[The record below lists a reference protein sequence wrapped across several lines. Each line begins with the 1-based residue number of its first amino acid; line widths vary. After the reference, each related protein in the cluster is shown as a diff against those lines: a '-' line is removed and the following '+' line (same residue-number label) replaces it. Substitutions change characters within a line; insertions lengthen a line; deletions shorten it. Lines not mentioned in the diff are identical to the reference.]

1 VRVFVWKRP
10 AGRDGKKE
18 RTMSRR
24 STGALIGLLLLGAPL
39 VTADD
44 IPLRNWVVP
53 STSSRLTALG
63 DIGNP
68 GVFVAVTPCRVVDT
82 RLGMGF
88 SGAYGPPALTAAPR
102 TFNIVA
108 SGCTGLPA
116 NVSAFSLNFAVTNTT
131 GPGHIVAWPAG
142 GTMPNVSTLN
152 YLGAQTLANAAIVPA
167 GSGTSISVVAAV
179 SPTDLIIDI
188 NGYFTNYP
196 NTNKQ
201 LFTSGS
207 FDAAA
212 AIVGFNYSNAS
223 GSHGVGGYAG
233 GTGVVHGV
241 QGEISAGA
249 AAMSAGVHGIGPF
262 SSTIRTFGV
271 YGESAASVIDGAG
284 VLGRSTA
291 GTPPIISSLGS
302 VAGVRGEGASRGTV
316 GVAGPSGVGV
326 RGYSVD
332 ASGILQMHGSLGYG
346 NTYGVYANGNLGAT
360 GTKTFVEPHPTDASK
375 VIKFVSLEGPEA
387 GTYFRGTASTRG
399 GVCVIEVPETFQM
412 VTDEDGL
419 TVQVTTVGSG
429 AHAWVESESLE
440 RIVVRSSADTKLH
453 YLVQGVRKAYRD
465 FQPVVPGDEFM
476 PRSPEDTLPLWL
488 SEEGRRRL
496 VSNGTFHP
504 DGTVNMETAERAGWA
519 QRWREAERVPE

>member
-1 VRVFVWKRP
+1 
-10 AGRDGKKE
+10 
-18 RTMSRR
+18 MSCR
-24 STGALIGLLLLGAPL
+24 STGVLIGLLLLVVPPAS
-39 VTADD
+39 AEE
-44 IPLRNWVVP
+44 IPLRDWAVP
-53 STSSRLTALG
+53 SASSRLSALG
-63 DIGNP
+63 DLGNP

-82 RLGMGF
+82 RAGMGF
-88 SGAYGPPALTAAPR
+88 GGTYGPPALAPAAAR

-116 NVSAFSLNFAVTNTT
+116 NVSAFSLNFTVTNTT
-131 GPGHIVAWPAG
+131 GPGHIIAWPAG
-142 GTMPNVSTLN
+142 GTMPNVSTIN
-152 YLGAQTLANAAIVPA
+152 YLGAQTLANAAIVPS
-167 GSGTSISVVAAV
+167 GYGTSISALAAV
-179 SPTDLIIDI
+179 STTDLIIDI
-188 NGYFTNYP
+188 NGYYTSFP
-196 NTNKQ
+196 NAGNR
-201 LFTSGS
+201 LFLSGS

-212 AIVGFNYSNAS
+212 AIVGYNLSSAN
-223 GSHGVGGYAG
+223 GSHGIGGYAG

-241 QGEISAGA
+241 QGEIGTGA
-249 AAMSAGVHGIGPF
+249 ADLSAGVHGIGAY
-262 SSTIRTFGV
+262 TGKRTFGV
-271 YGESAASVIDGAG
+271 YGESATGVFDAAG
-284 VLGRSTA
+284 VLGLSTF
-291 GTPPIISSLGS
+291 GGVPVFDDLTQPS
-302 VAGVRGEGASRGTV
+302 GVRGEGETRGVV
-316 GVAGPSGVGV
+316 GVAGWSGVGV
-326 RGYSVD
+326 RGFSVD
-332 ASGILQMHGSLGYG
+332 SDGSIQTFGSLGQG
-346 NTYGVYANGNLGAT
+346 NSYGVYANGNLGAT

-399 GVCVIEVPETFQM
+399 GVCVIEVPEPFRM

-519 QRWREAERVPE
+519 QRWREAERVRE

>member
-1 VRVFVWKRP
+1 
-10 AGRDGKKE
+10 
-18 RTMSRR
+18 MSCR
-24 STGALIGLLLLGAPL
+24 STGVLIGLLLLVAPR
-39 VTADD
+39 ASAED
-44 IPLRNWVVP
+44 IPLRDWAIP
-53 STSSRLTALG
+53 SASSRLSALG
-63 DIGNP
+63 DIGSP

-82 RLGMGF
+82 RVGMGF
-88 SGAYGPPALTAAPR
+88 GGMYGPPALAPAAAR
-102 TFNIVA
+102 IFNIVA

-116 NVSAFSLNFAVTNTT
+116 NVSAFSLNFTVTNTT
-131 GPGHIVAWPAG
+131 GPGHIIAWPSG
-142 GTMPNVSTLN
+142 GTVPDVSTLN
-152 YLGAQTLANAAIVPA
+152 YLPGQTLANAAIVPA
-167 GSGTSISVVAAV
+167 GFGVAISVLAAV
-179 SPTDLIIDI
+179 SATDLIIDI
-188 NGYFTNYP
+188 NGYWTNYP
-196 NTNKQ
+196 NAGN
-201 LFTSGS
+201 LLLLSGS
-207 FDAAA
+207 FNGSGTIEA
-212 AIVGFNYSNAS
+212 FNSSSADRS
-223 GSHGVGGYAG
+223 FGVGGFAT
-233 GTGVVHGV
+233 GTGVVQGV
-241 QGEISAGA
+241 RGEIGYA
-249 AAMSAGVHGIGPF
+249 AAALSAGVHGVGAS

-271 YGESAASVIDGAG
+271 FGECEASANDAAG

-291 GTPPIISSLGS
+291 GTPPVINNVASA
-302 VAGVRGEGASRGTV
+302 AGVRGEGAIRGTV

-332 ASGILQMHGSLGYG
+332 AAGTLQMHGSLGFG
-346 NTYGVYANGNLGAT
+346 NSYGVYANGNLGAT

-399 GVCVIEVPETFQM
+399 GVCVIEVPEPFRM
-412 VTDEDGL
+412 VTDEEGL

-440 RIVVRSSADTKLH
+440 RIVVRATADTRLH

-519 QRWREAERVPE
+519 QRWREAERVRE

>member
-1 VRVFVWKRP
+1 
-10 AGRDGKKE
+10 
-18 RTMSRR
+18 MSCR
-24 STGALIGLLLLGAPL
+24 SIGALFGLLLLVAPRIS
-39 VTADD
+39 ADEV
-44 IPLRNWVVP
+44 PLRNWTVP
-53 STSSRLTALG
+53 SSPTRLSALG

-116 NVSAFSLNFAVTNTT
+116 NVSAFSLNFAVTNTA
-131 GPGHIVAWPAG
+131 GPGHIVAWPTG

-179 SPTDLIIDI
+179 SATDLIIDI

-207 FDAAA
+207 FSAAA
-212 AIVGFNYSNAS
+212 AILGVNDSNAI

-241 QGEISAGA
+241 QGEIGSGA
-249 AAMSAGVHGIGPF
+249 ADLSAGVHGIGGAG
-262 SSTIRTFGV
+262 TARTFGV
-271 YGESAASVIDGAG
+271 YGESATNAFDAAG
-284 VLGRSTA
+284 VLGRSTF
-291 GTPPIISSLGS
+291 GTSPIINSIANT
-302 VAGVRGEGASRGTV
+302 AGVRGEGAARGTV

-332 ASGILQMHGSLGYG
+332 ASGILQTFGSLGQG
-346 NTYGVYANGNLGAT
+346 NSYGVYANGDLGAT

-399 GVCVIEVPETFQM
+399 GVCVIEVPEPFRM
-412 VTDEDGL
+412 VTDEEGL
-419 TVQVTTVGSG
+419 TVQLTTVGSG

-465 FQPVVPGDEFM
+465 FQPVAPGDEFM

-496 VSNGTFHP
+496 VSNGTFHA

>member
-1 VRVFVWKRP
+1 
-10 AGRDGKKE
+10 
-18 RTMSRR
+18 MSCR
-24 STGALIGLLLLGAPL
+24 STGLLIGLLMLVAPR
-39 VTADD
+39 VSADD
-44 IPLRNWVVP
+44 IPLREWTVP
-53 STSSRLTALG
+53 SSSSRLSALG

-68 GVFVAVTPCRVVDT
+68 GVFVAVTPCRVADT

-88 SGAYGPPALTAAPR
+88 SGAYGPPALTAATR
-102 TFNIVA
+102 TLNIVA

-116 NVSAFSLNFAVTNTT
+116 NVSAFSLNFTVTNTT

-167 GSGTSISVVAAV
+167 GSGTSISVLAAV
-179 SPTDLIIDI
+179 SATDLIIDI

-196 NTNKQ
+196 NQGNQ
-201 LFTSGS
+201 LFVNGTFS
-207 FDAAA
+207 ATA
-212 AIVGFNYSNAS
+212 AIVGGNYSNTNA
-223 GSHGVGGYAG
+223 SHGVGGYAG
-233 GTGVVHGV
+233 GAGVVHGV
-241 QGEISAGA
+241 EGEIGAGA
-249 AAMSAGVHGIGPF
+249 AALSAGVHGKGNA
-262 SSTIRTFGV
+262 STARTFGV
-271 YGESAASVIDGAG
+271 YGESAANVNDAAG
-284 VLGRSTA
+284 VLGRTTV
-291 GTPPIISSLGS
+291 GTPPIINNIASP
-302 VAGVRGEGASRGTV
+302 AGVRGEGASRGTV
-316 GVAGPSGVGV
+316 GIAGPSGVGV

-332 ASGILQMHGSLGYG
+332 ASGFLQMHGSLGMG
-346 NTYGVYANGNLGAT
+346 NSYGVYANGDLGAS
-360 GTKTFVEPHPTDASK
+360 GTKSFVEPHPADPSK
-375 VIKFVSLEGPEA
+375 VIRFVSLEGPEA

-399 GVCVIEVPETFQM
+399 GVCVIEVPEPFRM
-412 VTDEDGL
+412 VTDEEGL

-429 AHAWVESESLE
+429 AHSWVESESLD

-504 DGTVNMETAERAGWA
+504 DGTVNMETAERSGWA
-519 QRWREAERVPE
+519 QRWREAERARE